1 MPQPVVPT
9 TSPALP
15 ENRLIALLRRAG
27 LLDWFLPA
35 LAAVV
40 GLAYLAPGLGG
51 PASPLPWD
59 ALNTVGVALV
69 FFLYGLKLSIGSLRD
84 GNRNWRLH
92 LVVQATT
99 FLLFPL
105 LALVA
110 RPLFGAGQG
119 PLLWQSIFFLCV
131 LPSTVSTS
139 VVMVSMGRGNVPAAI
154 FNASLSALLGIAL
167 TPLWVRAVL
176 QPTGS
181 GTEGLGALAL
191 SLAWQVVL
199 PVGAG
204 LLLNPRFGEWAGR
217 QKARLRVLDQVVIL
231 SIVYTSFC
239 ESFAGGVFRS
249 YAPATVA
256 LLGLGM
262 VGLYFAVFGLVA
274 GASRLLGFP
283 AADRTT
289 AIFCGSKKSL
299 VHGSVFAS
307 LLFPDSGATG
317 ALLLP
322 LMLYH
327 ALQIVLA
334 SIMAQQFG
342 QAALRAEALA
352 ETRAGSPAAL

>member
-1 MPQPVVPT
+1 MPQSVPPPPL
-9 TSPALP
+9 SPA
-15 ENRLIALLRRAG
+15 ENRLLAWLRRAG

-35 LAAVV
+35 LAGVV
-40 GLAYLAPGLGG
+40 GVAYVFPQAGG

-59 ALNTVGVALV
+59 ALTTGGVALV
-69 FFLYGLKLSIGSLRD
+69 FFLYGLKLSLSSLRH
-84 GNRNWRLH
+84 GTRNWRLH

-105 LALVA
+105 LALAV
-110 RPLFGAGQG
+110 RPLFGGAQG
-119 PLLWQSIFFLCV
+119 ELLWPSIFFLCV

-167 TPLWVRAVL
+167 TPLWVGLVL
-176 QPTGS
+176 HPAGAG
-181 GTEGLGALAL
+181 GTEGLGRLAL

-204 LLLNPRFGEWAGR
+204 MLLNPRLGEWAGR
-217 QKARLRVLDQVVIL
+217 HKGHLRVLDQVVIL
-231 SIVYTSFC
+231 SIVFVSFC
-239 ESFAGGVFRS
+239 ESFAQGVFRS

-262 VGLYFAVFGLVA
+262 VGLYFAIFGLVA
-274 GASRLLGFP
+274 GVSRLLGFP

-307 LLFPDSGATG
+307 LLFPATAATG

-334 SIMAQQFG
+334 SVMAQQFG
-342 QAALRAEALA
+342 QAVARAEVVAQLPA
-352 ETRAGSPAAL
+352 NAASAG

>member
-1 MPQPVVPT
+1 MPQPAA
-9 TSPALP
+9 PAPLP
-15 ENRLIALLRRAG
+15 PAENRFKALLRSAG

-35 LAAVV
+35 LFGVV
-40 GLAYLAPGLGG
+40 GLAYLFPQAGG
-51 PASPLPWD
+51 EASVLPWD
-59 ALNTVGVALV
+59 ALNTGGVALV
-69 FFLYGLKLSIGSLRD
+69 FFLYGLKLSLSSLRN
-84 GNRNWRLH
+84 GTRNWRLH
-92 LVVQATT
+92 VVVQLTT

-105 LALVA
+105 LALAV
-110 RPLFGAGQG
+110 RPLFGGAQGQ
-119 PLLWQSIFFLCV
+119 LLWPSIFFLCV

-167 TPLWVRAVL
+167 TPLWVGLVL
-176 QPTGS
+176 HPTSAG
-181 GTEGLGALAL
+181 GTEGLGRLAL

-204 LLLNPRFGEWAGR
+204 MLLNPRFGEWAGR
-217 QKARLRVLDQVVIL
+217 HKGRLRVLDQVVIL
-231 SIVYTSFC
+231 SIVFVSFC
-239 ESFAGGVFRS
+239 ESFGQGVFRS

-274 GASRLLGFP
+274 GASRLLSFP

-307 LLFPDSGATG
+307 LLFPATAATG

-342 QAALRAEALA
+342 RVAQRAEALA
-352 ETRAGSPAAL
+352 GAAPAD

>member
-1 MPQPVVPT
+1 MPTAAHPSPLPPT
-9 TSPALP
+9 
-15 ENRLIALLRRAG
+15 ENHLVAWLRRAG

-35 LAAVV
+35 LAGVV
-40 GLAYLAPGLGG
+40 GLAYLFPQAGS

-59 ALNTVGVALV
+59 ALTTGGVALV
-69 FFLYGLKLSIGSLRD
+69 FFLYGLKLSLSSLRS
-84 GNRNWRLH
+84 GTRNWRLH
-92 LVVQATT
+92 LVVQGTT
-99 FLLFPL
+99 FVLFPL
-105 LALVA
+105 LALAV
-110 RPLFGAGQG
+110 RPLFGGVQGQ
-119 PLLWQSIFFLCV
+119 LLWPSIFFLCV

-139 VVMVSMGRGNVPAAI
+139 VMMVSMGRGNVPAAI
-154 FNASLSALLGIAL
+154 FNASLSALIGIAL

-181 GTEGLGALAL
+181 SGEGLSALAL
-191 SLAWQVVL
+191 SLGWQVLL

-204 LLLNPRFGEWAGR
+204 MLLNPRFGAWAGR
-217 QKARLRVLDQVVIL
+217 HKGRLRVLDQVVIL
-231 SIVYTSFC
+231 SIVFTSFC
-239 ESFAGGVFRS
+239 ESFAQGVFRS
-249 YAPATVA
+249 YAPTTVA
-256 LLGLGM
+256 LLGVGM
-262 VGLYFAVFGLVA
+262 VGLYFGVFGLVA
-274 GASRLLGFP
+274 GASRLLGFA

-307 LLFPDSGATG
+307 LLFPATAATG

-342 QAALRAEALA
+342 RAALRAEAQP
-352 ETRAGSPAAL
+352 ET

>member
-1 MPQPVVPT
+1 MPT
-9 TSPALP
+9 TTTTPPPPPA
-15 ENRLIALLRRAG
+15 ENRLVAFLRRAG

-40 GLAYLAPGLGG
+40 GLAYVVPELGS

-59 ALNTVGVALV
+59 ALNTGGVALV
-69 FFLYGLKLSIGSLRD
+69 FFLYGLKLSLSSLRN
-84 GNRNWRLH
+84 GTRNWRLH

-105 LALVA
+105 LALAV
-110 RPLFGAGQG
+110 RPLFGGAQGQ
-119 PLLWQSIFFLCV
+119 LLWPSIFFLCV

-176 QPTGS
+176 HPGGE
-181 GTEGLGALAL
+181 GTAGLAGLVL

-204 LLLNPRFGEWAGR
+204 MLLNPRFGEWAGR

-231 SIVYTSFC
+231 SIVFTSFC

-256 LLGLGM
+256 LLGVGM

-283 AADRTT
+283 APDRTT

-307 LLFPDSGATG
+307 LLFPGTAATG

-342 QAALRAEALA
+342 RAAAHAE
-352 ETRAGSPAAL
+352 PAADAATVV

>member
-1 MPQPVVPT
+1 MPPT
-9 TSPALP
+9 ES
-15 ENRLIALLRRAG
+15 RLAAWLRRAG

-40 GLAYLAPGLGG
+40 GLAYLFPQAGG
-51 PASPLPWD
+51 PGSPLPWD
-59 ALNTVGVALV
+59 ALNSGGVALV
-69 FFLYGLKLSIGSLRD
+69 FFLYGLKLSLSSLRN
-84 GNRNWRLH
+84 GTRNWRLH
-92 LVVQATT
+92 LLIQLTT

-105 LALVA
+105 LALAV
-110 RPLFGAGQG
+110 RPLFGGAQGQ
-119 PLLWQSIFFLCV
+119 LLWPSIFFLCV

-154 FNASLSALLGIAL
+154 FNASLSALIGIVL

-176 QPTGS
+176 QPTGGGS
-181 GTEGLGALAL
+181 EGLSALAL
-191 SLAWQVVL
+191 SLAWQVVV

-204 LLLNPRFGEWAGR
+204 VLLNSRFGEWAGSH
-217 QKARLRVLDQVVIL
+217 KGHLRVLDQVVIL
-231 SIVYTSFC
+231 SIVFTSFC
-239 ESFAGGVFRS
+239 ESFAQGVFRS

-256 LLGLGM
+256 LLGAGM
-262 VGLYFAVFGLVA
+262 VGLYFGVFGLVA
-274 GASRLLGFP
+274 GASRLLGF
-283 AADRTT
+283 AAPDRTT

-307 LLFPDSGATG
+307 LLFPGAAATG

-342 QAALRAEALA
+342 RAALRAEAQP
-352 ETRAGSPAAL
+352 ES